1 MKSCFGYIRVST
13 QKQGEGVSLEAQK
26 DAIKAFA
33 SHHNL
38 TITRWFEEKETA
50 AKSGRPIF
58 NQMLKLLQHKA
69 ADGLI
74 IHKID
79 RSARNL
85 KDWAV
90 ISDLSDAGVDV
101 YFATESLDFRSRG
114 GRLTADIQAVI
125 AADYIRNLREES
137 IKGLNGRLKQGL
149 YPFRAPIGYLDNG
162 RGQAKTIDPIKGPLV
177 RQAFEMYAAGQQ
189 SLRSLE
195 TEMAQRGLRNHNGQP
210 LSLHGIQTI
219 LQNPFYC
226 GTIEIKRTGATYK
239 GIHEQMI
246 TARTFVHVQD
256 IKAGRAG
263 KKVTRHN
270 HLYRGLFR
278 CGLCNGPM
286 VPERQKGHIY
296 YRCQGSTCSTKT
308 IREEDIEKAVREAFV
323 MLQITSTEAA
333 QFENKW
339 NDWLAGDDRAGHIK
353 HLDLRLAETSLR
365 LQRLTDLLID
375 GTIGKDDFAARKKGL
390 ALDLSRLEEERKEA
404 TEVPFTSKQL
414 IMLLERLKTLA
425 ELHINAKPAEKREM
439 VQNAFSNRRV
449 VGKNVELEPYSWLE
463 TKDFALSVPFGDPAR
478 HTYRTSGLE
487 TILHGY
493 VKMLNIFNKTEK
505 LDYPQLKDEGIEQWK
520 YNFKNQSGGK
530 FP

>member
-13 QKQGEGVSLEAQK
+13 QKQGEGVSLVAQK
-26 DAIKAFA
+26 DAIQAFA

-38 TITRWFEEKETA
+38 TITKWFEEKETA

-90 ISDLSDAGVDV
+90 ISDLSDAGIDV

-125 AADYIRNLREES
+125 AADFIRNLRDET

-162 RGQAKTIDPIKGPLV
+162 RGQPKTIDPIKGPLV
-177 RQAFEMYAAGQQ
+177 RQAFDMYAAGEH

-195 TEMAQRGLRNHNGQP
+195 IEMAGRGLQNHNRQP

-239 GIHEQMI
+239 GIHAPLI
-246 TARTFVHVQD
+246 TARTFVRVQD

-286 VPERQKGHIY
+286 VPERQKGYIY

-308 IREEDIEKAVREAFV
+308 VREEVIDDAVRDAFRS
-323 MLQITSTEAA
+323 LQISPAQA
-333 QFENKW
+333 VQFEHKW
-339 NDWLAGDDRAGHIK
+339 NTWLAGDDRANHIK
-353 HLDLRLAETSLR
+353 HIDLRFAETSSR

-375 GTIGKDDFAARKKGL
+375 GTIGKEDFEARKKGL
-390 ALDLSRLEEERKEA
+390 ILDLSRLEEERKEA
-404 TEVPFTSKQL
+404 TESPFTSQQL
-414 IMLLERLKTLA
+414 TMLLERMKTLA
-425 ELHINAKPAEKREM
+425 ELHINAEPAEKREM

-449 VGKNVELEPYSWLE
+449 VGKNVDLEPHTWLE
-463 TKDFALSVPFGDPAR
+463 TNDFALGVPFGDDSI
-478 HTYRTSGLE
+478 Y
-487 TILHGY
+487 
-493 VKMLNIFNKTEK
+493 
-505 LDYPQLKDEGIEQWK
+505 
-520 YNFKNQSGGK
+520 
-530 FP
+530 